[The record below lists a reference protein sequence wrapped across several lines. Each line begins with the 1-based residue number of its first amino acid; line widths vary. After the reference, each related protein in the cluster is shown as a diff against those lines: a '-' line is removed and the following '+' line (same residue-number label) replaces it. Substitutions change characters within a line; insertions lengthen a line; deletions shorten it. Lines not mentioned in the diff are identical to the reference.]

1 MFSSTNIVLW
11 SAAGIAALLLCC
23 GLYTVARWIFKLF
36 TTLGQKYAP
45 RDARSGQTSSA
56 PLQILNDISTLE
68 AKEYALSQPTSPEFQ
83 APHTSH
89 ETSEAQGKSTAGSSK
104 SEARRHSFYT
114 AKLGEH
120 SPLMRFGIVT
130 LITLILLIPLSLVE
144 NMVHERS
151 SLYSSVLRD
160 INSTWGGLQQ
170 LSGPALLIPYTE
182 RQTVEKQ
189 VQINNKR
196 ETVHDSVEVASY
208 MIVLPDT
215 MKFAAQL
222 LPEERQR
229 GIYHSLVYTAHLSMH
244 GTFNLPTRE
253 QTERLI
259 PALVAIDYINAY
271 VVVGISHPSA
281 LREVSPL
288 QWNGAPVIVEPGVL
302 PFSKLESGFRVPVR
316 LAPNTPQYTFSQ
328 SMTFN
333 GSEGLRFTPVGQ
345 TTDITL
351 ESPWPHPSF
360 QGRVLPVSRTVSENG
375 FKAQWQIPS
384 LARSYSNLGVLTQ
397 WPKSFNSFVVGV
409 DLHETGMLYGLVQ
422 RSVKYG
428 ILFIGLTF
436 VAFMIFEMALK
447 ARLHPAQYG
456 LVGLSMV
463 VFYLVLL
470 SLSEHIPF
478 MWAYASAMSC
488 TILMVAL
495 YAGTAMGHS
504 KYGWGIGVFCVG
516 LYTLLYALL
525 QMEDYALLMGTALVI
540 IMLGALMYVSRNMG
554 KTGQV

>member
-1 MFSSTNIVLW
+1 MLSSTSIILW
-11 SAAGIAALLLCC
+11 SGAAVAALLLCC
-23 GLYTVARWIFKLF
+23 GLYVVTRWIFTLF
-36 TTLGQKYAP
+36 TSVRQKH
-45 RDARSGQTSSA
+45 RLEEDGSGQASSV
-56 PLQILNDISTLE
+56 PLQIVTDLSPQK
-68 AKEYALSQPTSPEFQ
+68 AKECAMSQSNPPELQNSPTP
-83 APHTSH
+83 PD
-89 ETSEAQGKSTAGSSK
+89 TSEMPQ
-104 SEARRHSFYT
+104 ARRPSFS
-114 AKLGEH
+114 AAGLGGH
-120 SPLMRFGIVT
+120 SPLVRFGIVT
-130 LITLILLIPLSLVE
+130 LITLVLLIPLSLVE
-144 NMVHERS
+144 SMVHERS
-151 SLYSSVLRD
+151 SLYNSVLRD

-189 VQINNKR
+189 IQINNKR
-196 ETVHDSVEVASY
+196 ETVHDVVEVVSY
-208 MIVLPDT
+208 MVVLPDT

-244 GTFNLPTRE
+244 GTFGLPTKE
-253 QTERLI
+253 QIDRLI
-259 PALVAIDYINAY
+259 PALVAIDYANAY

-302 PFSKLESGFRVPVR
+302 PFSKLESGFRAPVR
-316 LAPNTPQYTFSQ
+316 LVSSTEQYTFSQ
-328 SMTFN
+328 NMTFN

-360 QGRVLPVSRTVSENG
+360 QGRVLPVSRTVSEKG
-375 FKAQWQIPS
+375 FTAQWQIPS
-384 LARSYSNLGVLTQ
+384 LARSYSNLGLLTQ

-478 MWAYASAMSC
+478 VWAYTSATTC

-495 YAGTAMGHS
+495 YAGTAMGHP

-525 QMEDYALLMGTALVI
+525 QMEDYALLMGTALVV

-554 KTGQV
+554 KIEQA

>member
-1 MFSSTNIVLW
+1 MFGRVNIVLLFV
-11 SAAGIAALLLCC
+11 AGIAALLLCC
-23 GLYTVARWIFKLF
+23 GLYTVTRWVFKRLNI
-36 TTLGQKYAP
+36 LGQKRTP
-45 RDARSGQTSSA
+45 RDGGSEQEYSA
-56 PLQILNDISTLE
+56 SLQIATDISTQQ
-68 AKEYALSQPTSPEFQ
+68 AKECAMPQSTPPEFQ
-83 APHTSH
+83 APHTS
-89 ETSEAQGKSTAGSSK
+89 EAQGKSTENSSK
-104 SEARRHSFYT
+104 PEARRHSFYPT
-114 AKLGEH
+114 GLREH
-120 SPLMRFGIVT
+120 SPLVRFGIVT
-130 LITLILLIPLSLVE
+130 LITLVLLIPLSLVE
-144 NMVHERS
+144 SMVHERS
-151 SLYSSVLRD
+151 SLYNSVLRD

-182 RQTVEKQ
+182 RQAVEKQ
-189 VQINNKR
+189 VQVDNKR
-196 ETVHDSVEVASY
+196 ETVRDFVEVVNY

-215 MKFAAQL
+215 IKFAAQL

-244 GTFNLPTRE
+244 GIFSLPTKE
-253 QTERLI
+253 QIDRLI
-259 PALVAIDYINAY
+259 PALVAIDYTNAY

-288 QWNGAPVIVEPGVL
+288 QWNDAPVTVEPGVL
-302 PFSKLESGFRVPVR
+302 PFSKLESGFRAPVR
-316 LAPNTPQYTFSQ
+316 LLSNTQQYTFSQ
-328 SMTFN
+328 NMTFN

-478 MWAYASAMSC
+478 VWAYASATSC
-488 TILMVAL
+488 TILMVSL
-495 YAGTAMGHS
+495 YAGTAMGHP
-504 KYGWGIGVFCVG
+504 KYGWGIGAFCVG

-525 QMEDYALLMGTALVI
+525 QMEDYALLMGTALVV

-554 KTGQV
+554 KTGHA